1 MLDRYIYS
9 YQCDAEDYPVGIWTK
24 RANRKDATDTHC
36 CVFENGKSVNVYA
49 EKMAT
54 GDRYSTTYDLY
65 CNDLLEGI
73 TRLLQRPYDFKEM
86 PIRSSLE
93 GHPQHSKF
101 NDGLKFGL
109 LGIKGYMY

>member
-1 MLDRYIYS
+1 MK
-9 YQCDAEDYPVGIWTK
+9 TK
-24 RANRKDATDTHC
+24 QLFT
-36 CVFENGKSVNVYA
+36 
-49 EKMAT
+49 AT

-86 PIRSSLE
+86 PFRSSLE

-101 NDGLKFGL
+101 KGGLKFGF
-109 LGIKGYMY
+109 LGIKGYVY